1 MSSTDAAMTS
11 PGRPT
16 FREVF
21 AVREFRALWAA
32 ELLSQL
38 GDQLARV
45 SLAVLV
51 YHRTS
56 SALLTGLTYALTYV
70 PSLLGGLLLGGLA
83 DRYARR
89 EVIVT
94 VDVLRAVLVGLMA
107 VPGAPL
113 PALCLLLVGVTTLS
127 GPFKAAQLA
136 LLADVLS
143 GDRYVLG
150 LSVRHMTIQSA
161 QVAGFLVGG
170 VLTQAVGPSTGLGLD
185 ALSFAASAALV
196 GFGVR
201 RRHAPAPADTSS
213 SGVGASRGTAG
224 GLALVWRHPG
234 LRSLT
239 GLAWLAGCY
248 IAPEGLAAPYADA
261 VGASTAVAVG
271 VIMASDP
278 VGSVI
283 GALVFG
289 RFVSEETRERALAP
303 LALLAGLP
311 LALCVFRP
319 GLAVSALLFAVSG
332 ALATGYHMQLGAS
345 FVRLVP
351 DYARAQGLGVM
362 SSGLITVQG
371 LGTLAG
377 GAVAELVGPAKAVA
391 LAGAT
396 GILLGVRPAWSWTRV
411 SRAARLPRPP
421 GARAYQGF
429 ETEPREEVKHMRG
442 RDQ

>member
-1 MSSTDAAMTS
+1 
-11 PGRPT
+11 
-16 FREVF
+16 
-21 AVREFRALWAA
+21 
-32 ELLSQL
+32 
-38 GDQLARV
+38 
-45 SLAVLV
+45 LAVLV

-56 SALLTGLTYALTYV
+56 SALLTGLTYALTYI

-127 GPFKAAQLA
+127 GPFKGAQLA

-170 VLTQAVGPSTGLGLD
+170 VLTQAVGPSTGLGLN

-196 GFGVR
+196 RFGVR
-201 RRHAPAPADTSS
+201 RRPAPALAETSPS
-213 SGVGASRGTAG
+213 DADAGAGASRSTAG

-239 GLAWLAGCY
+239 GLSWLAGCY

-351 DYARAQGLGVM
+351 DSARAQSLGVM

-371 LGTLAG
+371 LGTLTC

-396 GILLGVRPAWSWTRV
+396 GILLGARPAWIWTRV
-411 SRAARLPRPP
+411 SRAARLPRSSR
-421 GARAYQGF
+421 ARAYRGF
-429 ETEPREEVKHMRG
+429 ETEPREEVGHMYG
-442 RDQ
+442 KDQ

>member
-1 MSSTDAAMTS
+1 
-11 PGRPT
+11 
-16 FREVF
+16 
-21 AVREFRALWAA
+21 
-32 ELLSQL
+32 
-38 GDQLARV
+38 
-45 SLAVLV
+45 
-51 YHRTS
+51 
-56 SALLTGLTYALTYV
+56 
-70 PSLLGGLLLGGLA
+70 
-83 DRYARR
+83 
-89 EVIVT
+89 
-94 VDVLRAVLVGLMA
+94 

-127 GPFKAAQLA
+127 GPFKGAQLA

-170 VLTQAVGPSTGLGLD
+170 VLTQAVGPSTGLGLN

-196 GFGVR
+196 RFGVR
-201 RRHAPAPADTSS
+201 RRQAPAPPDTSS
-213 SGVGASRGTAG
+213 PGAPRGTVG
-224 GLALVWRHPG
+224 GTALVWRHPG

-239 GLAWLAGCY
+239 GLSWLAGCY

-289 RFVSEETRERALAP
+289 RFVSEETRERALAS

-311 LALCVFRP
+311 LVLCVFRP

-351 DYARAQGLGVM
+351 DSARAQSLGVM

-396 GILLGVRPAWSWTRV
+396 GIVLGARPAWIWTR
-411 SRAARLPRPP
+411 SPERHACLGR
-421 GARAYQGF
+421 
-429 ETEPREEVKHMRG
+429 RESGHSDEG
-442 RDQ
+442 R